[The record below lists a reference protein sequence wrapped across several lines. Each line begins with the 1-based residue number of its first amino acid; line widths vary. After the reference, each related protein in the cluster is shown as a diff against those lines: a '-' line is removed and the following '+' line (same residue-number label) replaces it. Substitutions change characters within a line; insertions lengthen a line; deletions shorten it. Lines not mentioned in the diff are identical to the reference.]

1 MRTRVLPLLALVLAQ
16 VLVPAPSFAVK
27 EWYDYYLEARDER
40 IPVKQCAEAIKSL
53 EAAVR
58 LRPTSALNEQMYGLR
73 FVDYLPYYWQGVCYL
88 RTGDFNSAIRMFNIE
103 EKQGAVTRN
112 DGLYRELRRQRAEAE
127 SARVQAENAERAR
140 AVRAEVQRLLKEAG
154 ELHKARKFDE
164 ALSRLAQAQTAAEA
178 LDPQTQQSIIELRDK
193 VRADDRGVREAE
205 ERAKRLEQAL
215 AEGTRLLEEN
225 NPTEA
230 IVRFDQVLDLDPQN
244 ARALAAKKDAEERIL
259 VSTTRASREA
269 AFREGKALFE
279 AGKYEEAVRPL
290 TDSAADPTNV
300 QARELL
306 ERIRK
311 TIEGLRLQKDLRR
324 RIDALLAEGERLLA
338 ERKFPEAWVKLD
350 TVRELDKTNVR
361 ALERLGLAER
371 MMGEAL
377 LEKISPNQPPVL
389 TFLEPRERTTES
401 DGPTAAVVGVATD
414 DRGIVKIEFHV
425 GGRLLAEIAPPSVLG
440 SPESSR
446 NVRFERELALE
457 RGANELSVTAVD
469 TKGVAVTEPFQIVQR
484 QRWYQSPAF
493 LPSAAA
499 AALGLVGLGFAGQ
512 RLRRARAIRRR
523 FNPYIAGAPVMDD
536 DMFFGRQKLLARLLN
551 VLHHNSLMITGE
563 RRIGKTTFLYH
574 LKKVLEADEGTEY
587 RFFPVMTDLQGVPEE
602 TFFHAVMGD
611 VVEELRLSA
620 ETQAALRFRPEAA
633 GAYDGRDFSH
643 DLQRVIDELKTRTSK
658 KVRLA
663 LLIDEV
669 DVLNEYSE
677 RINQRLRSIFM
688 KTFSEHLVAIMSGVG
703 IKRIWNSEGSPW
715 YNFFDEIELSAFT
728 REEAEALIREPV
740 EGIFRFE
747 PEAVEGILAGSELKP
762 YVIQKFCINAVN
774 RILEDGRTTITA
786 ADVEAVRDAVHFD
799 ALDGERRQ
807 GLDRR
812 AAV

>member
-1 MRTRVLPLLALVLAQ
+1 MRTRGVPFLVCVLALSAA
-16 VLVPAPSFAVK
+16 PAWAVK
-27 EWYDYYLEARDER
+27 EWYDHYLEARDDR
-40 IPVKQCAEAIKSL
+40 IPAKQYAEAIKSL

-58 LRPTSALNEQMYGLR
+58 LRPASALNEQMYGLR
-73 FVDYLPYYWQGVCYL
+73 FVDYLPYYWLGVCYL
-88 RTGDFNSAIRMFNIE
+88 RTGEFNSAIRMFNIE
-103 EKQGAVTRN
+103 EKQAAVRRS
-112 DGLYRELRRQRAEAE
+112 DALYRELRRLRAEAE

-140 AVRAEVQRLLKEAG
+140 AVRAEVERLLKEAG
-154 ELHKARKFDE
+154 ELHKARKFED
-164 ALSRLAQAQTAAEA
+164 ALSRLAEAQKAAEA
-178 LDPQTQQSIIELRDK
+178 LDPQTQQTVIELRDK
-193 VRADDRGVREAE
+193 VRADDKAVREAE
-205 ERAKRLEQAL
+205 ERARRLEQAL
-215 AEGTRLLEEN
+215 SEGAQLLDEN
-225 NPTEA
+225 KPTEA
-230 IVRFDQVLDLDPQN
+230 IVRFDQVLDLDPKN
-244 ARALAAKKDAEERIL
+244 ARALAGKRDAEERIL
-259 VSTTRASREA
+259 ASTTRASREA

-279 AGKYEEAVRPL
+279 AGQYEQAVRPL
-290 TDSAADPTNV
+290 TDSAADPSNV
-300 QARELL
+300 EARQLL
-306 ERIRK
+306 EKIRK
-311 TIEGLRLQKDLRR
+311 TLEGLRQQKDLRQK
-324 RIDALLAEGERLLA
+324 IDALLAEGERMLG

-350 TVRELDKTNVR
+350 ALLALDKTNVR
-361 ALERLGLAER
+361 AQERLALAER

-377 LEKISPNQPPVL
+377 LERFSPNQAPVL
-389 TFLEPRERTTES
+389 TFLEPRERGTES
-401 DGPTAAVVGVATD
+401 DGPTMAVVGVATD
-414 DRGIVKIEFHV
+414 DRGIAKIEFRV
-425 GGRLLAEIAPPSVLG
+425 GGRLVGELTPPSVLD

-446 NVRFERELALE
+446 NVRFERELPLE
-457 RGANELSVTAVD
+457 KGPNEVSVAAID
-469 TKGVAVTEPFQIVQR
+469 TKGMTVLEPFHVTR
-484 QRWYQSPAF
+484 RVPLYQSPAF

-512 RLRRARAIRRR
+512 RLRRARAVRRR

-602 TFFHAVMGD
+602 TFFHAVMAD
-611 VVEELRLSA
+611 VAEELRLSPA
-620 ETQAALRFRPEAA
+620 TQATLRFRPEAVR
-633 GAYDGRDFSH
+633 YDGRDFSH
-643 DLQRVIDELKTRTSK
+643 DLQRVIDELKTRTSR

-715 YNFFDEIELSAFT
+715 YNFFDEIELQAFS

-774 RILEDGRTTITA
+774 LILEDGRTTITG
-786 ADVEAVRDAVHFD
+786 ADVEAVREMVQFD
-799 ALDGERRQ
+799 ALDGERRH
-807 GLDRR
+807 GALDRR
-812 AAV
+812 AV

>member
-1 MRTRVLPLLALVLAQ
+1 MRTRGLPFLVCVLALSAA
-16 VLVPAPSFAVK
+16 PAWAVK
-27 EWYDYYLEARDER
+27 EWYDHYLEARDSR
-40 IPVKQCAEAIKSL
+40 IPAKQYAEAIKSL

-58 LRPTSALNEQMYGLR
+58 LRPASALNEQMYGLR
-73 FVDYLPYYWQGVCYL
+73 FVDYLPYYWLGLCYL

-103 EKQGAVTRN
+103 EKQGAVRRT
-112 DGLYRELRRQRAEAE
+112 DALYRELRRLRAEAE
-127 SARVQAENAERAR
+127 SARVQAENADRAR
-140 AVRAEVQRLLKEAG
+140 AVRAEVERLLKEAG

-193 VRADDRGVREAE
+193 VRLDERAVREAE
-205 ERAKRLEQAL
+205 DRTRRLEQAL
-215 AEGTRLLEEN
+215 SEGTRLLAEN

-230 IVRFDQVLDLDPQN
+230 IVRFDQVLDLDPHN
-244 ARALAAKKDAEERIL
+244 ARALQAKKEAEERIL

-269 AFREGKALFE
+269 AFQEGKALFE
-279 AGKYEEAVRPL
+279 AGKYEDAVRPL
-290 TDSAADPTNV
+290 TDSAADPSNI

-306 ERIRK
+306 EKIRK
-311 TIEGLRLQKDLRR
+311 TLESLRQQKDLRQK
-324 RIDALLAEGERLLA
+324 IEGLLAEAERLLG

-350 TVRELDKTNVR
+350 AVLELDKTNVR
-361 ALERLGLAER
+361 AQERLGLAER

-377 LEKISPNQPPVL
+377 LEKISPNQSPVL
-389 TFLEPRERTTES
+389 TFLEPRDHLTES

-414 DRGIVKIEFHV
+414 DRGIVRIEFRV
-425 GGRLLAEIAPPSVLG
+425 GGRVVAEIAPPSVLD

-446 NVRFERELALE
+446 NVRFERELPLE
-457 RGANELSVTAVD
+457 RGANQVTVTAVD
-469 TKGVAVTEPFQIVQR
+469 TKGVSVVEPFQITQR
-484 QRWYQSPAF
+484 EKWYQSPAF

-574 LKKVLEADEGTEY
+574 LKKVLETDEGTEY

-602 TFFHAVMGD
+602 TFFHAVMAD
-611 VVEELRLSA
+611 VVEELRLSPA
-620 ETQAALRFRPEAA
+620 TQAALRFRPEATS
-633 GAYDGRDFSH
+633 YDGRDFSH
-643 DLQRVIDELKTRTSK
+643 DLQRVIDELKTRTSR

-715 YNFFDEIELSAFT
+715 YNFFDEIELAAFS

-740 EGIFRFE
+740 EGVFRFE

-774 RILEDGRTTITA
+774 RILEEGRTTITG
-786 ADVEAVRDAVHFD
+786 ADVEAVRELVQFD
-799 ALDGERRQ
+799 AGDAERRR
-807 GLDRR
+807 GAYDRR

>member
-1 MRTRVLPLLALVLAQ
+1 MRPRALPFLVFVLSLTA
-16 VLVPAPSFAVK
+16 APTWAVK
-27 EWYDYYLEARDER
+27 EWYDFYLEARDER
-40 IPVKQCAEAIKSL
+40 IPSKQYAEAIKSL

-58 LRPTSALNEQMYGLR
+58 LRPGSALNEQMYGLR

-103 EKQGAVTRN
+103 ERQGAVRKN
-112 DGLYRELRRQRAEAE
+112 DGLFRELRRLRAEAE

-154 ELHKARKFDE
+154 DLHKARKFDE

-193 VRADDRGVREAE
+193 VRADDRAVREAE
-205 ERAKRLEQAL
+205 ERTKRLEQAL

-230 IVRFDQVLDLDPQN
+230 IVRFDQVLDLDPRN
-244 ARALAAKKDAEERIL
+244 ARALAGKKDAEERIL

-269 AFREGKALFE
+269 AFQEGKALFE
-279 AGKYEEAVRPL
+279 AGKYEQAIRPL
-290 TDSAADPTNV
+290 TDSAADPSNV

-306 ERIRK
+306 EKIRK
-311 TIEGLRLQKDLRR
+311 TIESLRQQKDLRQK
-324 RIDALLAEGERLLA
+324 IDALLAEGERLLA

-350 TVRELDKTNVR
+350 AVLELDKTNVR

-389 TFLEPRERTTES
+389 TFLEPRDRATES
-401 DGPTAAVVGVATD
+401 DGPTTAVVGVATD
-414 DRGIVKIEFHV
+414 DRGITKIEFRV
-425 GGRLLAEIAPPSVLG
+425 GGRLLAEITPPSLLD
-440 SPESSR
+440 SPEASR
-446 NVRFERELALE
+446 NVRFEREVPLE
-457 RGANELSVTAVD
+457 KGANELSITAVD
-469 TKGVAVTEPFQIVQR
+469 TKGMTVLEPFHVTR
-484 QRWYQSPAF
+484 RVPLYQSPAF

-512 RLRRARAIRRR
+512 RLRRARAVRRR

-574 LKKVLEADEGTEY
+574 LKKVLETDEGTEY
-587 RFFPVMTDLQGVPEE
+587 RFFPVLTDLQGVPEE
-602 TFFHAVMGD
+602 GFFHAVMAD
-611 VVEELRLSA
+611 VVEGLRVSA
-620 ETQAALRFRPEAA
+620 ETQAALRFRPGPAS
-633 GAYDGRDFSH
+633 YDGRDFSH
-643 DLQRVIDELKTRTSK
+643 DLQRVIDELKTRTSR

-715 YNFFDEIELSAFT
+715 YNFFDEIELQAFS

-774 RILEDGRTTITA
+774 RILEEGRTTITGS
-786 ADVEAVRDAVHFD
+786 DVEAVREMVQFD
-799 ALDGERRQ
+799 PAESERRH
-807 GLDRR
+807 GIDRR